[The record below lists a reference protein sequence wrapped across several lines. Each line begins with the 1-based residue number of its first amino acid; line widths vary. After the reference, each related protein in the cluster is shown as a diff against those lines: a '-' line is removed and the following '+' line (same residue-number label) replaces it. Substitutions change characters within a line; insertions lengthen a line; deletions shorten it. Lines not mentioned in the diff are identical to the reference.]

1 MKLLLGTGALIL
13 WGVLSSCNSSGK
25 NEAVKPAR
33 VKSEPPAPFHFMR
46 KLPVVPGL
54 TFDVV
59 SWGRGTE
66 SGGAYMILRSD
77 STHLNYRSVTGELDG
92 RIVDTWNTD
101 MDADGNPEVFIQ
113 SKGSGEGSY
122 LNMYVYEF
130 TSSGSAQQIRF
141 PDLSAA
147 TRKNYRGMDTLYLKD
162 GKLMRGFPLFEEADQ
177 TSKPTGGK
185 KLIEYDLRGNSFSVR
200 EIVDQQEK

>member
-1 MKLLLGTGALIL
+1 MKLLLGIGAVIL
-13 WGVLSSCNSSGK
+13 SGVLFSCNSSDK
-25 NEAVKPAR
+25 NGPVKTAP
-33 VKSEPPAPFHFMR
+33 VKSAPPAPFHFIR

-92 RIVDTWNTD
+92 KIVDAWNTD

-130 TSSGSAQQIRF
+130 NSSGSAQQIRF
-141 PDLSAA
+141 PDLSSA
-147 TRKNYRGMDTLYLKD
+147 TKKSYRGMDTLYLKD
-162 GKLMRGFPLFEEADQ
+162 GKLMRGFPLFKEEDQ
-177 TSKPTGGK
+177 TSKPTAGK

-200 EIVDQQEK
+200 EILDRPAK